1 MTEKTAPQSNF
12 LSTIKVGGWTFISR
26 VAGLIRDIFTTNL
39 LGASFFHDIFVV
51 VLKIPNVFRK
61 LFAEGAF
68 SQAFI
73 PIYSEYIGRKD
84 DKGSQDFL
92 NALFGIL
99 LSALFIFTALA
110 LLFAPIFILTFA
122 PGFYFDIQKQDLAV
136 SLLRIMFPYLALI
149 SLVAFA
155 AGIQNSHNKFSIPA
169 ITPLIF
175 NLSLIGS
182 AWLVAPKIDIPVMAL
197 AWGVLLAG
205 FLQLLFQIAPLAT
218 IKKIPIPKIDFQNP
232 GVKKFFIL
240 ILPAIVAGGIAQIN
254 LLIDTIFASLLI
266 TGSPTWLYVSDRLI
280 QFPMGIFAIAVGTVL
295 LPSLSKSYAQK
306 EIKAFTEQLENAFKL
321 IFFLAIPSLI
331 GLILFASPLLA
342 TIFQRGAFLWSDVQQ
357 ASLSL
362 IGFSLGLPFFMAM
375 KVLVPAFFS
384 RQNTKTPMLIA
395 FLSLLINVCL
405 NYLLAFYYGLG
416 HLGLAIASSIS
427 AIVSVVIL
435 SLILKR
441 DGLLSFS
448 GILTAFSFK
457 VLIASAAL
465 ISFLSIFNQYFD
477 FELFTEVQRL
487 LHLGAAVIVSL
498 IIYFGVSFLLGVRT
512 TDFK

>member
-1 MTEKTAPQSNF
+1 
-12 LSTIKVGGWTFISR
+12 
-26 VAGLIRDIFTTNL
+26 
-39 LGASFFHDIFVV
+39 
-51 VLKIPNVFRK
+51 
-61 LFAEGAF
+61 
-68 SQAFI
+68 
-73 PIYSEYIGRKD
+73 
-84 DKGSQDFL
+84 
-92 NALFGIL
+92 
-99 LSALFIFTALA
+99 LA
-110 LLFAPIFILTFA
+110 LLFAPIFILIFA
-122 PGFYFDIQKQDLAV
+122 PGFYFDIQKQDLAI

-218 IKKIPIPKIDFQNP
+218 IKKIPVPKIDFQNP
-232 GVKKFFIL
+232 GVKKFFVL
-240 ILPAIVAGGIAQIN
+240 IFPAILAGGIAQIN

-280 QFPMGIFAIAVGTVL
+280 QFPMGIFAIAIGTVL
-295 LPSLSKSYAQK
+295 LPSLSKAYSQK
-306 EIKAFTEQLENAFKL
+306 EVQAYTEQLEHAFKL
-321 IFFLAIPSLI
+321 VFFLAIPSLI
-331 GLILFASPLLA
+331 GLALFASPLLS

-362 IGFSLGLPFFMAM
+362 IGFSFGLPFFMAM

-395 FLSLLINVCL
+395 FLSLLINVFL
-405 NYLLAFYYGLG
+405 NYLLAFYFGLG

-427 AIVSVVIL
+427 AMVSVIIL

-441 DGLLSFS
+441 DGLISFS
-448 GILTAFSFK
+448 GILSTFSLN
-457 VLIASAAL
+457 VLIASIAL
-465 ISFLSIFNQYFD
+465 ISFLLIFNQYFN
-477 FELFTEVQRL
+477 FELLSQAQRF
-487 LHLGAAVIVSL
+487 LHLVTALIGSL
-498 IIYFGVSFLLGVRT
+498 IIYFGASFLLGVRPA
-512 TDFK
+512 DFK